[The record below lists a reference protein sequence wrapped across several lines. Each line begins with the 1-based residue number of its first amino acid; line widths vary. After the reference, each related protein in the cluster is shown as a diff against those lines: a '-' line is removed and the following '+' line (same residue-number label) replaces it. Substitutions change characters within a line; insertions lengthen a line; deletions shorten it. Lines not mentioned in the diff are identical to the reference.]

1 MKNSAMRRL
10 AAMPAKT
17 IRTGAAL
24 LLATALAG
32 CISLGGGKPPA
43 FLLTLSADKP
53 VEAGTMAQGTSASMI
68 VVMEPETSQKLSV
81 VRVPVQVDD
90 TRVAYLVGATW
101 VERPTKLLRG
111 LIAETLRTRTT
122 TLVLEDSQSLAA
134 GGERLAGQLV
144 DMGYD
149 ARTGSVVVRFDA
161 LRTLADGT
169 VQSKRFESVVPG
181 IAAKPEF
188 VGPAIN
194 RAANDVAR
202 QVADWMLGK

>member
-1 MKNSAMRRL
+1 MTGSSPL
-10 AAMPAKT
+10 PAKT
-17 IRTGAAL
+17 IRTAAAV
-24 LLATALAG
+24 LLALALAG
-32 CISLGGGKPPA
+32 CISLGGGGKAPA

-68 VVMEPETSQKLSV
+68 VVMEPETSQKLAV

-101 VERPTKLLRG
+101 VERPTKLLRS

-122 TLVLEDSQSLAA
+122 TLVLEDSQGMAA

-181 IAAKPEF
+181 ISPKPEF

-202 QVADWMLGK
+202 QVADWILGK